1 MKKILI
7 TGGAGFIGSYLAEEL
22 IARGE
27 DVSVIDDL
35 STGSLENILEL
46 KSNSR
51 FHFVLGSILD
61 ENRIDELIR
70 ECDVVFHLAAA
81 VGVKLVF
88 ENPVR
93 TMMVNVRGTE
103 NVLNSA
109 LKFAKKVFIASTSE
123 VYGKD
128 INPDTKK
135 FSEKDDISLGTS
147 LRWCYACSKAM
158 DEYQAISYHKKM
170 GLPVVVGRFF
180 NTVGPRQ
187 TGAYG
192 MVIPRFVNQALSGQ
206 PITVFGDGLQV
217 RSFSYVTDIVKAVIT
232 LMDDPKANGEVFNI
246 GSEEAVTV
254 MDVAK
259 AVKAKT
265 GSASEIVQM
274 SYRQAYGGDFEDIRY
289 RVPDLTKVRKA
300 INYKPSHSF
309 DDILARI
316 IEFHRKRMSA
326 SGGSL

>member
-7 TGGAGFIGSYLAEEL
+7 TGGAGFIGSHLAEEL
-22 IARGE
+22 IARGD

-35 STGSLENILEL
+35 TTGSLENILEL
-46 KSNSR
+46 KTNPR
-51 FHFVLGSILD
+51 FHFVLGSILE
-61 ENRIDELIR
+61 ENKIDELVR
-70 ECDVVFHLAAA
+70 ECDVVYHLAAA

-88 ENPVR
+88 ENPVQ
-93 TMMVNVRGTE
+93 TMMVNVRGSE
-103 NVLNSA
+103 NILNSA
-109 LKFAKKVFIASTSE
+109 LRFAKKVFVASTSE

-135 FSEKDDISLGTS
+135 FSESDDISLGTS

-158 DEYQAISYHKKM
+158 DEYLAISYHKKM

-192 MVIPRFVNQALSGQ
+192 MVIPRFVGQALAGQ

-232 LMDDPKANGEVFNI
+232 LIDDPKANGQVFNI

-265 GSASEIVQM
+265 GSSSEIVKM

-289 RVPDLTKVRKA
+289 RVPDLTKIRKA
-300 INYKPSHSF
+300 IGYEPTYSF
-309 DDILARI
+309 DDILSLI
-316 IEFHRKRMSA
+316 IDYHRKKNSA
-326 SGGSL
+326 AGGVL